1 MWPFQCGIQLGFPN
15 PVFVARTWK
24 QDQMSVVLLS
34 PHQVGSPFGYLVH
47 STCIQVL
54 LLQADLMCI
63 YLVFFALSVMLLRA
77 LVWMTWFWTISGHP
91 LAQFIRVRCVQ
102 HGEFIPMLVII
113 LTLFIFYS
121 NWSRPKM
128 SPFHLTSNLF
138 LKSRFISG
146 MLLFDAQVLELYS
159 SMKNEMPGISCR
171 GFLQS
176 LCLISRKNNRVCCY
190 VC

>member
-1 MWPFQCGIQLGFPN
+1 MYSSIVASGRFDVHLPRFFCTECYAVKSLGVNDLILNNFWP
-15 PVFVARTWK
+15 
-24 QDQMSVVLLS
+24 
-34 PHQVGSPFGYLVH
+34 
-47 STCIQVL
+47 STCTIHSGK
-54 LLQADLMCI
+54 M
-63 YLVFFALSVMLLRA
+63 SS
-77 LVWMTWFWTISGHP
+77 TWWIN
-91 LAQFIRVRCVQ
+91 
-102 HGEFIPMLVII
+102 FIPVLVIL

-121 NWSRPKM
+121 YWFRPKM

-138 LKSRFISG
+138 LKCRLISG